1 MRLEPRSD
9 IPVYLTI
16 VAPAGAV
23 ALALLLTAIPLLW
36 ADVPVARAYGLI
48 FKGALGSQFALTETL
63 SRATPLI
70 FTGLAAAVAFRAR
83 LWNIGGEGQLYIGAL
98 TAVAVGSG
106 AFWAPPAVMVPL
118 ILVLGA
124 LAGAMLM
131 LVPTLLKL
139 RLGVDEVVTT
149 LLLNF
154 VVLLFVSMM
163 IEGPMKDPMGMGWPQ
178 TAPMIDEAVLP
189 KLIARTRVHA
199 GLVLALIA
207 AVVVWVLVN
216 RTTWGFEMRAVGA
229 STAAARFAGM
239 PVARVMVRVGLISG
253 ALAGLA
259 GVGEV
264 AGLKGYLTLDLSP
277 GFGYSGIV
285 VAMLAQLN
293 ALAVVVSALFVAVVF
308 VGADF
313 MSRSI
318 GVSSYLANLIVATS
332 LLTMLAASLAT
343 RYRLRWR

>member
-1 MRLEPRSD
+1 MRLEPRTRVPLALA
-9 IPVYLTI
+9 IA
-16 VAPAGAV
+16 APAGAI
-23 ALALLLTAIPLLW
+23 ALALLLAAIPLIW
-36 ADVPVARAYGLI
+36 AEVSVIEAYGLI
-48 FKGALGSQFALTETL
+48 FKGALGSRFAITETL

-70 FTGLAAAVAFRAR
+70 FTGLAAAVAFRAK
-83 LWNIGGEGQLYIGAL
+83 LWNIGAEGQLYLGAL
-98 TAVAVGSG
+98 TAAAVGTG
-106 AFWAPPAVMVPL
+106 AVTLPSFAMIP
-118 ILVLGA
+118 LVLVVGA
-124 LAGAMLM
+124 LAGALLM
-131 LVPTLLKL
+131 LIPTILKL

-178 TAPMIDEAVLP
+178 SAPIVDEAALP
-189 KLIARTRVHA
+189 KLVARTRVHVGLILAILA
-199 GLVLALIA
+199 GIA
-207 AVVVWVLVN
+207 VWVMTP
-216 RTTWGFEMRAVGA
+216 RTVWGFEARAVGA
-229 STAAARFAGM
+229 SPAAARFAGM
-239 PVARVMVRVGLISG
+239 PVPRVMIRVGLISG

-293 ALAVVVSALFVAVVF
+293 ALAVIVAALFVAIVF

-313 MSRSI
+313 MSRAI
-318 GVSSYLANLIVATS
+318 GVSNYLANLVVATS
-332 LLTMLAASLAT
+332 LLTMLLASLAT

>member
-9 IPVYLTI
+9 VPVALAI
-16 VAPAGAV
+16 AAPAGAV
-23 ALALLLTAIPLLW
+23 VLALVLTAVPLVW
-36 ADVPVARAYGLI
+36 AGVSVFDAYGLI
-48 FKGALGSQFALTETL
+48 FKGAFGSTFAITETL

-70 FTGLAAAVAFRAR
+70 FTGLAAAVAFRAK
-83 LWNIGGEGQLYIGAL
+83 LWNIGGEGQLYMGAL
-98 TAVAVGSG
+98 TAAAVGTG
-106 AFWAPPAVMVPL
+106 AITLPSAVMIPL
-118 ILVLGA
+118 VLVLGA
-124 LAGAMLM
+124 LAGALLM

-178 TAPMIDEAVLP
+178 SSPIIDEAALP
-189 KLIARTRVHA
+189 KLIPRTRVHVGLLLAILA
-199 GLVLALIA
+199 GVA
-207 AVVVWVLVN
+207 VWVFIQ
-216 RTTWGFEMRAVGA
+216 RTVWGFEARAVGA
-229 STAAARFAGM
+229 SPAAARFAGM
-239 PVARVMVRVGLISG
+239 PVSRVMIMVGLISG

-264 AGLKGYLTLDLSP
+264 AGLKGYLTRDLSP

-293 ALAVVVSALFVAVVF
+293 ALGVVVAALYVAAVF

-313 MSRSI
+313 MSRTI
-318 GVSSYLANLIVATS
+318 GVSSYLAYLIVATS
-332 LLTMLAASLAT
+332 LLTMLLASLAT
-343 RYRLRWR
+343 KYRIRAR

>member
-9 IPVYLTI
+9 VPVALAI
-16 VAPAGAV
+16 AAPAGAV
-23 ALALLLTAIPLLW
+23 VLALVLTAIPLVW
-36 ADVPVARAYGLI
+36 AGVSVFDAYGLI
-48 FKGALGSQFALTETL
+48 FKGAFGSTFAITETL

-70 FTGLAAAVAFRAR
+70 FTGLAAAVAFRAK
-83 LWNIGGEGQLYIGAL
+83 LWNIGGEGQLYLGAL
-98 TAVAVGSG
+98 TAAAVGTG
-106 AFWAPPAVMVPL
+106 AIVLPSAAMIPL
-118 ILVLGA
+118 VLVLGA
-124 LAGAMLM
+124 LAGALLM

-178 TAPMIDEAVLP
+178 SSPIIDEAALP
-189 KLIARTRVHA
+189 KLIPRTRVHVGLLLAILA
-199 GLVLALIA
+199 GVA
-207 AVVVWVLVN
+207 VWVFIQ
-216 RTTWGFEMRAVGA
+216 RTIWGFEARAVGA
-229 STAAARFAGM
+229 SPAAARFAGM
-239 PVARVMVRVGLISG
+239 PVPRVMIMVGLISG
-253 ALAGLA
+253 GLARLA

-264 AGLKGYLTLDLSP
+264 AGLKGYLTRDLSP

-293 ALAVVVSALFVAVVF
+293 AVGVVVAALYVAAVF

-313 MSRSI
+313 MSRTI
-318 GVSSYLANLIVATS
+318 GVSSYLAYLIVATS
-332 LLTMLAASLAT
+332 LLTMLLASLAT
-343 RYRLRWR
+343 KYRIRAR

>member
-9 IPVYLTI
+9 VPLALAVA
-16 VAPAGAV
+16 APAGAV
-23 ALALLLTAIPLLW
+23 VLALVLTAIPLIW
-36 ADVPVARAYGLI
+36 AGVSVFDAYGLI
-48 FKGALGSQFALTETL
+48 FKGAFGSTFAITETL

-70 FTGLAAAVAFRAR
+70 FTGLAAAVAFRAK
-83 LWNIGGEGQLYIGAL
+83 LWNIGGEGQLYLGAL
-98 TAVAVGSG
+98 TAAAIGTGAIVLPPVA
-106 AFWAPPAVMVPL
+106 MIPL
-118 ILVLGA
+118 VLVLGA
-124 LAGAMLM
+124 LAGALLM
-131 LVPTLLKL
+131 LVPTVLKL

-178 TAPMIDEAVLP
+178 SSPIIDEAALP
-189 KLIARTRVHA
+189 KLIPRTRVHVGLLLAILA
-199 GLVLALIA
+199 GIA
-207 AVVVWVLVN
+207 VWVFIQ
-216 RTTWGFEMRAVGA
+216 RTIWGFEARAVGA
-229 STAAARFAGM
+229 SPAAARFAGM
-239 PVARVMVRVGLISG
+239 PVPRVMIMVGLISG

-264 AGLKGYLTLDLSP
+264 AGLKGYLTRDLSP

-293 ALAVVVSALFVAVVF
+293 ALGVVVAALFVAAVF

-313 MSRSI
+313 MSRTI
-318 GVSSYLANLIVATS
+318 GVSSYLAYLIVATS
-332 LLTMLAASLAT
+332 LLTMLLASLAT
-343 RYRLRWR
+343 KYRIRVR